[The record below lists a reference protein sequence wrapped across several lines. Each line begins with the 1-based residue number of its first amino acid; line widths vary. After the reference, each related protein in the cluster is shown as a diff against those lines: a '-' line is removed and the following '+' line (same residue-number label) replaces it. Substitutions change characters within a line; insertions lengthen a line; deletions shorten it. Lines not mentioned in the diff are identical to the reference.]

1 MPFAMQQLIAAAVTL
16 FATAPPA
23 LLSLPRTSAAVPE
36 LLFGILLLH
45 ASVSETPTHRCKRPQ
60 PGKLVHHHASTRID
74 EALPSTLRCAANATR
89 HTLPARGRVRNPHRE
104 KNRWPIGKSTRALA
118 CRANGQQPSRNA
130 APADAVAETH
140 LHRRAAPGSPCA
152 LLPSPTSVGRGTRID
167 VGLPRSCPQRRHHCR
182 AHGPERHRRQDV

>member
-1 MPFAMQQLIAAAVTL
+1 MPLAMQQLIAAAVTL

-60 PGKLVHHHASTRID
+60 PGKLVHHHASTS
-74 EALPSTLRCAANATR
+74 EQALPTPPRCAANATR
-89 HTLPARGRVRNPHRE
+89 QNRRARGRVTRNPHPG
-104 KNRWPIGKSTRALA
+104 KKIGGPIDTRALA
-118 CRANGQQPSRNA
+118 CRADVQEAFRNA
-130 APADAVAETH
+130 TQPTAPPR
-140 LHRRAAPGSPCA
+140 LCSQPRAAP
-152 LLPSPTSVGRGTRID
+152 
-167 VGLPRSCPQRRHHCR
+167 RRHHCR